1 MNYNLLQSSGNGW
14 LLLRK
19 FHRVILEA
27 GKPKAR
33 GASGGGGKGEGTTTP
48 VQRYRFDVFAVL
60 SFHQKRGILN
70 PRKKKEEEINYF
82 MI

>member
-60 SFHQKRGILN
+60 SFHQKGGILN

-82 MI
+82 TI